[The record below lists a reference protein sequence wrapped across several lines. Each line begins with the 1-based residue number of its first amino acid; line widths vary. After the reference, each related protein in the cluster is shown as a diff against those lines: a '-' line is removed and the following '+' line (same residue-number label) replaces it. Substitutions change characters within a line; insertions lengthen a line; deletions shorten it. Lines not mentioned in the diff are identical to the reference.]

1 MKNNKARFFLYT
13 IAGIIVLNVLGQLA
27 YKRFDLTQD
36 KRYSLSDSSKEI
48 IAKVDTPL
56 IIDVF
61 LVGDFPSEFRRLQN
75 ETRQILEEYTLNN
88 NLIKINYIN
97 PIADEETRERNIQQL
112 TQSGLQPYV
121 NSDANAGKVTQELIF
136 PWAFASY
143 KDQTVKIELLKRSI
157 TEPIQQQITN
167 SIQQLEYSFSDGF
180 SKLVNAK
187 SKKIAV
193 LKGNGQLGDLNIADF
208 LKTIQQYYNIAP
220 FTLDSV
226 ATNALDTYK
235 KLKDF
240 DLIISAKPTEAFSEN
255 EKLVLDQFMMY
266 GGKSLWLTE
275 AVVMDKD
282 SLYNS
287 TGSNVSI
294 LRDLNLK
301 DFFFKYGVR
310 INPSLVKD
318 LFSAPIMLAIGE
330 GSESQLQPLQ
340 WQYSPL
346 AASNPKHPTTKNL
359 NVVKF
364 DFASPID
371 TLKNGVSKTVLLE
384 SSTSS
389 KLEGVPTLISLADVT
404 KDPEEETYTMGSQTL
419 AVLLEG
425 EFSSVYE
432 NRILPFDIDDY
443 KDKSTTTKMV
453 VISDGDVVKN
463 EILKNQPQ
471 PLGFDRFTGRQFG
484 NKEFLLN
491 VVNYLLD
498 DSGFINIR
506 AKELQIAYLDA
517 EKVDDEKLKWQLI
530 NIAIPLVLLFAFG
543 YLFNYFRKK
552 KYS

>member
-1 MKNNKARFFLYT
+1 
-13 IAGIIVLNVLGQLA
+13 
-27 YKRFDLTQD
+27 
-36 KRYSLSDSSKEI
+36 
-48 IAKVDTPL
+48 
-56 IIDVF
+56 
-61 LVGDFPSEFRRLQN
+61 
-75 ETRQILEEYTLNN
+75 
-88 NLIKINYIN
+88 
-97 PIADEETRERNIQQL
+97 TRERNIQQL

-226 ATNALDTYK
+226 ATNAVGTYK

-255 EKLVLDQFMMY
+255 EKLVLDQFMMH

-384 SSTSS
+384 SSASS

-425 EFSSVYE
+425 EFSSVYD

-443 KDKSTTTKMV
+443 KDKSATTKMV

-498 DSGFINIR
+498 DSGLINIR

>member
-13 IAGIIVLNVLGQLA
+13 VAGIIVLNVLGQLA

-193 LKGNGQLGDLNIADF
+193 LKGNGQLGDLYIADF

-226 ATNALDTYK
+226 ATNAVGTYK

-255 EKLVLDQFMMY
+255 EKLVLDQFMMH

-384 SSTSS
+384 SSASS

-425 EFSSVYE
+425 EFSSVYD

-443 KDKSTTTKMV
+443 KDKSATTKMV

-498 DSGFINIR
+498 DSGLINIR